1 MMNEV
6 NALIWPSPIGV
17 GMIDPVYWQQTV
29 KIAKNAKIIKADPS
43 VDAYTSDIVREASAG
58 LTDDLKGE
66 SFTKGT
72 VEVTPGGN

>member
-1 MMNEV
+1 MV
-6 NALIWPSPIGV
+6 
-17 GMIDPVYWQQTV
+17 DPVFWGQTV
-29 KIAKNAKIIKADPS
+29 KIAKNAKIIKSDPS
-43 VDAYTSDIVREASAG
+43 IDAYTTDIVTEASNG